1 MRYVVQIYLN
11 GIYWDN
17 TYTPDKDE
25 AEKWKNEI
33 EDTNHSIWDRVNGD
47 ALIQF
52 VRQYNIA
59 NEESIKVTAKVVDE
73 WCVDNGR
80 KELKRSINSYIWE
93 IEKLIGEGNTYIH
106 LNSVE
111 TNKLRTILGE
121 IVDKFGERR

>member
-11 GIYWDN
+11 GIYWDD
-17 TYTPDKDE
+17 TYPTDKDE

-73 WCVDNGR
+73 MED
-80 KELKRSINSYIWE
+80 
-93 IEKLIGEGNTYIH
+93 
-106 LNSVE
+106 
-111 TNKLRTILGE
+111 
-121 IVDKFGERR
+121 